1 MDWDEKVEASLVV
14 MLSIG
19 TEMDVLMRFCLLV
32 WCCEALKA
40 ILPILWNTRLN
51 M

>member
-1 MDWDEKVEASLVV
+1 MDWDEKFEVSLVV

-19 TEMDVLMRFCLLV
+19 TEMDVLMSFCLLV
-32 WCCEALKA
+32 CCCEALKA
-40 ILPILWNTRLN
+40 TLPILWNTRLN